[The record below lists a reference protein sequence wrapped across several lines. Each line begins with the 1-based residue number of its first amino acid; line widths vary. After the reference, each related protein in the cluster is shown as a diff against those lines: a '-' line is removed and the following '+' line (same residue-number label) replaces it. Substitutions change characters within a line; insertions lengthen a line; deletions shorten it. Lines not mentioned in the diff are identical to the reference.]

1 MVQYPTY
8 VCIGSFGA
16 LIPWGT
22 FPPIFFTLHGVSVLL
37 DFRFLCFPHIPKNPP
52 LHGDQ
57 TGRIFT
63 DWANVYFD
71 QSFLNDS
78 LSTKTLGY
86 LLKKVTYCFFTKNVL
101 GHIWVILKNSF
112 GHLGPYTKDRI
123 VLTMTAWQI
132 GQRKVLGSNLAR
144 V

>member
-1 MVQYPTY
+1 
-8 VCIGSFGA
+8 
-16 LIPWGT
+16 
-22 FPPIFFTLHGVSVLL
+22 LHGVSVLL
-37 DFRFLCFPHIPKNPP
+37 DFRFLCFPHIPKNSP

-86 LLKKVTYCFFTKNVL
+86 LLKKVTYCFLQKNVL
-101 GHIWVILKNSF
+101 GHIWVILKNSS
-112 GHLGPYTKDRI
+112 GHHGPYTKD
-123 VLTMTAWQI
+123 LTSDGLADWLA
-132 GQRKVLGSNLAR
+132 KSLGFESRQDVGILGNNIA
-144 V
+144 